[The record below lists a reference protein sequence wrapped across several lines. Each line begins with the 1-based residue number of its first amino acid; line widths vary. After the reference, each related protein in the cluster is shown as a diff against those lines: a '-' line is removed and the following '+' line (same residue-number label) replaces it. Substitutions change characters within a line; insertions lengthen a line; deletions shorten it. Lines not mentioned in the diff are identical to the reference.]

1 MPNDLNEYIKA
12 EISLQ
17 MPGRL
22 LVVLRQED
30 ADAIMKGTSTNHK
43 GIVTIVDSRGTAE
56 LWASEAGDRGVY
68 LTKVHGGEKKVAERL
83 VSGLKKALQ

>member
-1 MPNDLNEYIKA
+1 MPNDLDEYIKA

-56 LWASEAGDRGVY
+56 LWAGEAGDRGVY

-83 VSGLKKALQ
+83 VSGHKKALQ

>member
-1 MPNDLNEYIKA
+1 MSNDLDQYIKA
-12 EISLQ
+12 EISRQ

-22 LVVLRQED
+22 LVVLRLED
-30 ADAIMKGTSTNHK
+30 ADATMKGTATDRK
-43 GIVTIVDSRGTAE
+43 GTVTITDIRGTAE
-56 LWASEAGDRGVY
+56 LWVGEAGDKGLY